1 MGEDGSK
8 YDDRR
13 FFTMEVDQGIPVA
26 IVRAQ
31 RHEIPYLDDAYYL
44 EQALSPGRSRRLG
57 RPDHARWWPAT

>member
-13 FFTMEVDQGIPVA
+13 FFTMQVDQGIPVA

-31 RHEIPYLDDAYYL
+31 RHEIAYLDDTYYL
-44 EQALSPGRSRRLG
+44 ERALSPGRAGSWAVQ
-57 RPDHARWWPAT
+57 PTCWPSAT